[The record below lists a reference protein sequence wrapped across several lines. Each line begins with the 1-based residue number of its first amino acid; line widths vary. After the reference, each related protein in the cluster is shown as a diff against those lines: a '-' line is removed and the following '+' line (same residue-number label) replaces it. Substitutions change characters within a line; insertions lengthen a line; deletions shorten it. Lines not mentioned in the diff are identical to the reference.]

1 MANIHALITSPVSHE
16 TKKTT
21 NVSINE
27 PLLTAARSLKINAS
41 KAAEL
46 GTFKAAADKKES
58 LITNLGS
65 TSGYARSVFSL

>member
-46 GTFKAAADKKES
+46 GTFKAVAGKKES

-65 TSGYARSVFSL
+65 TSGYARSVFYL